1 MDLDAGGKAIPDIPT
16 RVMESRQALVMSLC
30 FSPMDLCAILVL
42 FFKAVH
48 YSVHFTHQPLPN
60 ARSAALSFTFLA
72 HKCTDIHVFF
82 LWIDVPFKLLKL

>member
-1 MDLDAGGKAIPDIPT
+1 MDLDAEEKAILNILT
-16 RVMESRQALVMSLC
+16 RVMEKQTAVVMSLC

-48 YSVHFTHQPLPN
+48 YSVHFTHQPLPD
-60 ARSAALSFTFLA
+60 ARSAAPSFTFLA

-82 LWIDVPFKLLKL
+82 LWIDVPL